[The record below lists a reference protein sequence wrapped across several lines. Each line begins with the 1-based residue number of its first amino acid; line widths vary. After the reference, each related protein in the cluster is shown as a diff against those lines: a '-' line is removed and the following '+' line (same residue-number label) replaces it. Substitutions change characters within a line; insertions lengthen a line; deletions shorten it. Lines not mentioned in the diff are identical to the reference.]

1 MHFYA
6 ASAHGY
12 TRGTWTTPASSNLAN
27 RDEPAVEYTSTGVHT
42 VPVYLKWMHVFE
54 EPETHTLWLAK
65 ALPRDWLVPGEA
77 PLVVERATTR
87 YGRVSFSMTVGTG
100 SSYTV
105 AVNVTL
111 PASFATAGPTG
122 GLRVRVRAPLAHAGK
137 LSGVTV
143 GGKAWSG

>member
-1 MHFYA
+1 
-6 ASAHGY
+6 
-12 TRGTWTTPASSNLAN
+12 
-27 RDEPAVEYTSTGVHT
+27 
-42 VPVYLKWMHVFE
+42 MHVFE

-137 LSGVTV
+137 LSEVTV
-143 GGKAWSG
+143 GGKAWSGFNAS